1 MQYSVP
7 QFIEIEDRVIG
18 SLTVK
23 QFLYLVAGGIF
34 LLLAWQLADIEL
46 FVLLA
51 IVTGAVVVP
60 FAFIKVNGRPFQAYF
75 SSFLKFF
82 TRPKRIYWVKTKN
95 IQHISLMD
103 SRKRDFQIAEGQT
116 QKIGDKKFSRSK
128 IRDLVHVL
136 DTGQGT

>member
-34 LLLAWQLADIEL
+34 LLLAWQVADIEL

-51 IVTGAVVVP
+51 IVTGAAVVP
-60 FAFIKVNGRPFQAYF
+60 FAFIKVNGRPFQAYL
-75 SSFLKFF
+75 SSFLKYV
-82 TRPKRIYWVKTKN
+82 TRPKRMYWVKTKSVK
-95 IQHISLMD
+95 HIALMD
-103 SRKRDFQIAEGQT
+103 SKKRETIIQEGQT
-116 QKIGDKKFSRSK
+116 HQIGGKKFNRSK
-128 IRDLVHVL
+128 IRDLAHVL
-136 DTGQGT
+136 DTGQTS